1 MPAWPGR
8 RDEGV
13 AGTDGSVGTPPPV
26 LDERT
31 VVAMLDELPIGVVV
45 ELPDGRV
52 LQNRRAPAMTGVRHV
67 DLLVWRA
74 AREQLA
80 EGNAEHALE
89 VSGPPTR
96 HFVIRSSS
104 LAPGGAIARIEDV
117 TDRMKIDAVRT
128 DFVANLSHELKTPIG
143 GVAALSDALVGEDD
157 PATIRRLGERIVS
170 ESHRMA
176 AIVDDLLDLSR
187 IEFGSG
193 DMEPLD
199 MADVVREAV
208 GQHQH
213 TAQQADVTVTVDA
226 ATGSMVLG
234 DRSQLV
240 SAVSNLVENAVKYS
254 NRGGDV
260 HVSCRSSDSR
270 VLILV
275 ADRGI
280 GIGAADHE
288 RIFERFYR
296 VDKGRSRATG
306 GTGLGLSIVRHVV
319 DNHGGTVSVRSE
331 EGRGSLF
338 TVSLPAA
345 EDVDD

>member
-1 MPAWPGR
+1 MPSWSGR
-8 RDEGV
+8 RGDAAVQPDDEV
-13 AGTDGSVGTPPPV
+13 TEPV
-26 LDERT
+26 VDERT
-31 VVAMLDELPIGVVV
+31 VVAALDEIPIGVVV
-45 ELPDGRV
+45 ALPDGRV
-52 LQNRRAPAMTGVRHV
+52 LQNRRASAMSGVRHV
-67 DLLVWRA
+67 DVLVWRA
-74 AREQLA
+74 AQEQLA
-80 EGNAEHALE
+80 AGDAEREIE
-89 VSGPPTR
+89 VAGPPPR
-96 HFVIRSSS
+96 HFVIRSSRLS
-104 LAPGGAIARIEDV
+104 PSGAVARIEDV
-117 TDRMKIDAVRT
+117 TDRKRIDAVRT

-157 PATIRRLGERIVS
+157 PETVRRLAGRIVS
-170 ESHRMA
+170 EAHRMA

-208 GQHQH
+208 GQQQH
-213 TAQQADVTVTVDA
+213 TAQQSAVSVSIA
-226 ATGSMVLG
+226 ASAGCTVLG

-254 NRGGDV
+254 NRGGEVD
-260 HVSCRSSDSR
+260 VSCRSLDGR
-270 VLILV
+270 VTISV
-275 ADRGI
+275 ADHGI
-280 GIGAADHE
+280 GIVAADHE

-331 EGRGSLF
+331 EGRGSTF
-338 TVSLPAA
+338 TVSLPASGGGGG
-345 EDVDD
+345 

>member
-8 RDEGV
+8 RSDGV
-13 AGTDGSVGTPPPV
+13 GQPDDAVVEPV
-26 LDERT
+26 VDERT
-31 VVAMLDELPIGVVV
+31 VVAALDEIPIGVVV
-45 ELPDGRV
+45 ALPDGRV
-52 LQNRRAPAMTGVRHV
+52 LQNRRAATMTGVRHV
-67 DLLVWRA
+67 DVLVWRA
-74 AREQLA
+74 AQEQLA
-80 EGNAEHALE
+80 AGDAERELE
-89 VSGPPTR
+89 VSGPPPR
-96 HFVIRSSS
+96 HFVIRSSRLS
-104 LAPGGAIARIEDV
+104 PSGAVARIEDV
-117 TDRMKIDAVRT
+117 TDRMRIDAVRT

-157 PATIRRLGERIVS
+157 PETVRRLAGRIVS
-170 ESHRMA
+170 EAHRMA

-199 MADVVREAV
+199 MVEVVREAV
-208 GQHQH
+208 GQQQH
-213 TAQQADVTVTVDA
+213 TAQQSGVSVSVSAGEGCT
-226 ATGSMVLG
+226 VLG

-260 HVSCRSSDSR
+260 DVSCRTSDGR
-270 VLILV
+270 VVVSI
-275 ADRGI
+275 ADHGI
-280 GIGAADHE
+280 GIAAADHE

-319 DNHGGTVSVRSE
+319 DNHGGTVTVRSE
-331 EGRGSLF
+331 EGRGSTF
-338 TVSLPAA
+338 TVSLPSSGDGGA
-345 EDVDD
+345 